1 MGELR
6 LSEGEKGWDLAP
18 PAEGPALKAERD
30 HPRNMKA
37 GRKCA
42 DQLVNLGEE
51 AHRSFLMAFIFS
63 VKCEMKLPA
72 KIWAKKKGF
81 WRFKKRYKV

>member
-6 LSEGEKGWDLAP
+6 LSDGEKGWDLAP

-63 VKCEMKLPA
+63 VR
-72 KIWAKKKGF
+72 KILSDKETMRRGPGVEEKG
-81 WRFKKRYKV
+81 KVVK